1 MKPLLRIL
9 ICRENDMSS
18 VIMDELERLTKE
30 IRDAQRNI
38 ENQEILLDVLE
49 RDGHDVSEQEMVL
62 SIDRAR
68 LTVQQKQQALLMTRT
83 RSEFLSQDNL
93 LKEVSRS
100 EDLTR
105 SILENRS
112 P

>member
-1 MKPLLRIL
+1 
-9 ICRENDMSS
+9 MSS